1 MNKYT
6 EKINLCMREINR
18 FIVGKENIIKLLLI
32 SILSGG
38 HVLLEGYIGVAK
50 TLLSKTF
57 ARVIGGTF
65 RRIQCTSDLLPSD
78 VLGTYVYSQKTG
90 EYILKKGPIF
100 SNIILL
106 DEIDRASPRTQSAF
120 LEAMQENQV
129 SIEGVTLKLPQPFM
143 IIATRVFIEEEGVF
157 TLPKVQLD
165 RFMMRIPVT
174 IPLPKEEIEILNRID
189 LIDRFNVR
197 RIFRLEDILWLREEA
212 RRITVSP
219 LIKKYIVEI
228 INYLRKN
235 RYVDFPVSP
244 RGSIYLLKGARA
256 KALLEGRDYV
266 IPDDVKDIG
275 FYVLNH
281 RIGLKTEA
289 EMEGITISSIINEAF
304 KKIPVPR

>member
-1 MNKYT
+1 MNRYA

-38 HVLLEGYIGVAK
+38 HVLLEGHIGVAK
-50 TLLSKTF
+50 TLLSRTF

-90 EYILKKGPIF
+90 EYILKRGPIF

-120 LEAMQENQV
+120 IEAMQENQV

-157 TLPKVQLD
+157 PLPKVQLD